1 MRFEIRSSK
10 RDLTSHHRNWDASN
24 LPAIDTSPGQAL
36 QQHQVPV
43 RPLVAVERNIMPRVL
58 IVDDHAAIRRGV
70 QGILHSFPEW
80 ELCGE
85 ADNGQEA
92 VRLAESLKPEVIIM
106 DVSMPV
112 LNGLEATR
120 IISDALPQT
129 KIVLLT
135 LHSSTEL
142 VRSAFRAGARGY
154 VLKSDAEQELIRALN
169 VIQGN
174 GTYVSPTIDEDVAK
188 RVVEE
193 MGKRQRN

>member
-1 MRFEIRSSK
+1 
-10 RDLTSHHRNWDASN
+10 
-24 LPAIDTSPGQAL
+24 
-36 QQHQVPV
+36 
-43 RPLVAVERNIMPRVL
+43 MPRVM

-70 QGILHSFPEW
+70 R
-80 ELCGE
+80 
-85 ADNGQEA
+85 GQ
-92 VRLAESLKPEVIIM
+92 VLKVFKAP
-106 DVSMPV
+106 
-112 LNGLEATR
+112 R
-120 IISDALPQT
+120 IISDTLPQT

-169 VIQGN
+169 VILGD

-193 MGKRQRN
+193 MGKRQ

>member
-1 MRFEIRSSK
+1 LLLLK
-10 RDLTSHHRNWDASN
+10 GNN
-24 LPAIDTSPGQAL
+24 
-36 QQHQVPV
+36 
-43 RPLVAVERNIMPRVL
+43 MPRVL

-106 DVSMPV
+106 DVSMPI

-120 IISDALPQT
+120 IISDTLPQT

-169 VIQGN
+169 VIQDN